1 MCGRFVLRASPEA
14 MMTLFDLA
22 EAPLLA
28 PRYNIAPTQPVAIV
42 RVDPDRSLMVPQRE
56 WTHVVWGLIPGW
68 AKDPSIGAR
77 MINARSET
85 AAEKPSF
92 RAAMKYRRCLVP
104 TDGFYEW
111 MKVPGGKQ
119 PMFIHRPDHAPFA
132 IAGLWER
139 WTSPDGSLIESC
151 TLLTT
156 EPNAM
161 MAGIHNRMPVILD
174 PADYEMWLDA
184 GHVKPDAAQHLL
196 RPCPDD
202 WLTAYPVSTVVN
214 NARNEVAACVEPL
227 PA

>member
-1 MCGRFVLRASPEA
+1 MCGRFVLRASSEA

-22 EAPLLA
+22 EAPILA

-42 RVDPDRSLMVPQRE
+42 RVDPDRSLMIPHRE
-56 WTHVVWGLIPGW
+56 WTHVVWGLIPSW
-68 AKDPSIGAR
+68 AKDPSMGVR

-104 TDGFYEW
+104 ADGFYEW
-111 MKVPGGKQ
+111 QKLPGGKQ

-156 EPNAM
+156 SPNAM
-161 MAGIHNRMPVILD
+161 MANLHNRMPVILD
-174 PADYEMWLDA
+174 PADYDMWLDA

-196 RPCPDD
+196 RPCPDE

-227 PA
+227 